1 MINKQ
6 GKKQQDSIEKQEEQL
21 KRIKNKKA
29 TNKNIEKEIK
39 LGQVGLLKNNL
50 NDILTTFDM
59 NFPNKGTN
67 IL

>member
-39 LGQVGLLKNNL
+39 LGQVELLK
-50 NDILTTFDM
+50 TT
-59 NFPNKGTN
+59 
-67 IL
+67 

>member
-59 NFPNKGTN
+59 NFPNKGTD

>member
-21 KRIKNKKA
+21 KRIKNEKA

-39 LGQVGLLKNNL
+39 LGQVGLLK
-50 NDILTTFDM
+50 TT
-59 NFPNKGTN
+59 
-67 IL
+67 